1 MTEATVGPP
10 EEPAGDATAED
21 AAAGGSA
28 AGADVEVERAAADGE
43 APTVGGPAAGDE
55 VERAPAEDAEVE
67 GEAPTVG
74 APAAGDAAV
83 EREAPGVE
91 ASAIDAPARPPGDRP
106 DQEPA
111 PATPVAAPAPR
122 RQRTRRAAVA
132 EPDAGSA
139 IVPTSGRSTALR
151 LARLHLRM
159 GQLPLAR
166 AELEALAGRG
176 DLDDDAL
183 LDLAEARW
191 RTGDLAGAGE
201 AAGALLASGREDG
214 LALLIAAESVAAL
227 GRPGEAR
234 RMAARSLAVTAGSL
248 DAVFAGMP
256 RDPIW
261 PEDQGTA
268 GDDGTAAVV
277 GVAAAHPDHPGHVGR
292 PRHGAPDGA
301 PEGPAS
307 GPAAEAFAGGRAAL
321 AGGDIGQAAL
331 RLGVAMRLDAGYAEA
346 VLGAVGDWDRDPAL
360 ALVAGDALRLLGRE
374 AEALAAFDRA
384 RGRT

>member
-1 MTEATVGPP
+1 MP
-10 EEPAGDATAED
+10 
-21 AAAGGSA
+21 
-28 AGADVEVERAAADGE
+28 
-43 APTVGGPAAGDE
+43 
-55 VERAPAEDAEVE
+55 
-67 GEAPTVG
+67 
-74 APAAGDAAV
+74 
-83 EREAPGVE
+83 
-91 ASAIDAPARPPGDRP
+91 
-106 DQEPA
+106 
-111 PATPVAAPAPR
+111 
-122 RQRTRRAAVA
+122 
-132 EPDAGSA
+132 
-139 IVPTSGRSTALR
+139 TALR

-176 DLDDDAL
+176 DLDEDAL

-201 AAGALLASGREDG
+201 AAGALLAHGREDG

-234 RMAARSLAVTAGSL
+234 RMARRSLAVTAGSL

-256 RDPIW
+256 RNPIW
-261 PEDQGTA
+261 PDDHGSGSAMHAPLRWTGSRQPIRTIPVMSPARATEPRTA
-268 GDDGTAAVV
+268 SPRVR
-277 GVAAAHPDHPGHVGR
+277 R
-292 PRHGAPDGA
+292 PR
-301 PEGPAS
+301 
-307 GPAAEAFAGGRAAL
+307 PAAEAFAGGRAAL

-331 RLGVAMRLDAGYAEA
+331 RLGVAMRLDPGFAEA

-374 AEALAAFDRA
+374 AEALAAFDLA